1 MLRSR
6 AMAGP
11 IPSLVAARLR
21 RRGATAAVSVAAVAA
36 AAALIAVVAG
46 IGLIAADATVAR
58 ALSMTGA
65 DRPVVRISQFS
76 SSDRGLADT
85 MAAVERSTSS
95 HLGQVGGP
103 VVRGLLSRELLDLEA
118 PVFELV
124 VAVDDPAAWL
134 LLSEGRAPAPCR
146 DATRCEAVL
155 LSEVAPGFDFDVA
168 RPADGLTLD
177 IVGRGLLDPAVPFG
191 DLDQRGPFGAR
202 PAGADYQTGRESPA
216 VLLVDGVDALARA
229 TALTRTGRTYVWAA
243 PIDVATI
250 HPWTADRAHA
260 AIGSLSRELGAID
273 PAFTV
278 TSPMAVVDAALDRA
292 DAARG
297 RLLLIG
303 SLGVAILLAFAVFLA
318 LVVRDDVAAEVGR
331 LRSLGARRR
340 DRSAFLVVEALVPTG
355 VGAVLGWAAGAVIV
369 AGLAAWAGSD
379 VAEVVSGALLDPT
392 ALTAGLLVMLAVVM
406 ATVLAYAPGAPR
418 SRLVP
423 AVVVA
428 AATAIGILGWQLA
441 TSGPLGP
448 DQLAG
453 ALATPVVVLLPPA
466 IAFAAALLLAAA
478 MPPFLRALGRRLR
491 AAPLHV
497 RLSLLSLARDPG
509 RPAATI
515 TLLAFS
521 LGAIVFAAAWSA
533 SLRAG
538 IEDAAAYRSGL
549 DLRVSELGT
558 GLSISRSVVPT
569 DRYRALGAD
578 VTAIPVYRET
588 SATQPGGAVEIL
600 GIDPRRLT
608 TLPGWR
614 ADFSAVPVR
623 ELADR
628 LEVPAPAGGWAVAGH
643 PLPAGDDRL
652 TLRFRY
658 EGDPLRL
665 DAVVRTVGGDAA
677 TVRLGTIRDGMT
689 EAIGRLP
696 QSAIGGTL
704 TTLTFATD
712 QLIAGDK
719 HQGEVIRAT
728 VAFEGLDGLVDDR
741 RIDLEVFANAAVT
754 IGAPQATDGL
764 RLPVVVS
771 PDLARDA
778 TADGALDLHLGSGL
792 VPARVV
798 GVAER
803 APTIVDTRP
812 RFAIV
817 SLDPFLI
824 ALASAVP
831 AAGRPSE
838 MWITAPTAERLD
850 DVREVLADRP
860 FRFAEVTARSDLV
873 AERAGDPLS
882 QAIVWALV
890 AAALAGLVLSVGG
903 LVMGAITDLRD
914 ERGELAD
921 LEAQGVPPSA
931 LRWHALTR
939 TAILAIGGALAGLMA
954 GIALAYLAIGTL
966 AIDAEGRLPIPPLSV
981 VLPPLPILSIVGIV
995 LVIVL
1000 GTVAWLARR
1009 TYGRATLGERRVR
1022 RRAAG
1027 TSTVWSTTGSE
1038 TGDG

>member
-1 MLRSR
+1 
-6 AMAGP
+6 MAGP

-58 ALSMTGA
+58 ALSTTGV
-65 DRPVVRISQFS
+65 DRPVVRVSHFS
-76 SSDRGLADT
+76 SSDRDLAET

-95 HLGQVGGP
+95 HLGVVGEP
-103 VVRGLLSRELLDLEA
+103 VVRGLLSWELLDLEA

-124 VAVDDPAAWL
+124 VAVDDPATWL
-134 LLSEGRAPAPCR
+134 TLTEGRAPSPCR
-146 DATRCEAVL
+146 DGMRCEAVL
-155 LSEVAPGFDFDVA
+155 LSAVAPGFDFDVA

-191 DLDQRGPFGAR
+191 DLDQRGPFGER

-229 TALTRTGRTYVWAA
+229 PALTRTGRTYVWSA
-243 PIDVATI
+243 PVDVSTI
-250 HPWTADRAHA
+250 HPWTADRTRD
-260 AIGSLSRELGAID
+260 AIAGLSRELGAID

-278 TSPMAVVDAALDRA
+278 TGPVPVLDAALDRA

-297 RLLLIG
+297 RLLLVG

-318 LVVRDDVAAEVGR
+318 LVVRDDVVAEAGR
-331 LRSLGARRR
+331 LRSLGARGR
-340 DRSAFLVVEALVPTG
+340 DRLAFLVLEALVPTG
-355 VGAVLGWAAGAVIV
+355 VGAVLGWVAGAVIV

-379 VAEVVSGALLDPT
+379 VGEVVSGALLDPT
-392 ALTAGLLVMLAVVM
+392 ALTAGLLVLLAVIV
-406 ATVLAYAPGAPR
+406 ATVVAYAPGAPR
-418 SRLVP
+418 SRLLP
-423 AVVVA
+423 AVVVG

-441 TSGPLGP
+441 TSGPLGA

-453 ALATPVVVLLPPA
+453 ALASPIVVLLPPA

-478 MPPFLRALGRRLR
+478 MPPILRALSRRLR
-491 AAPLHV
+491 AAPLPV
-497 RLSLLSLARDPG
+497 RLSLLSLAREPG

-521 LGAIVFAAAWSA
+521 LGAIVFSAAWSA

-558 GLSISRSVVPT
+558 GLSISRSVVPIE
-569 DRYRALGAD
+569 RYRSLGPD
-578 VTAIPVYRET
+578 VTAVPVYRET
-588 SATQPGGAVEIL
+588 SATQPGGAMEIL
-600 GIDPRRLT
+600 GIDPGALS

-614 ADFSAVPVR
+614 ADFSPVPVR

-643 PLPAGDDRL
+643 PLPAGDERL

-658 EGDPLRL
+658 DGDPLRL

-677 TVRLGTIRDGMT
+677 SVTLGTIREGMT
-689 EAIGRLP
+689 EATGRLP

-704 TTLTFATD
+704 TTLTFGTD

-719 HQGEVIRAT
+719 HQGAVIRGN
-728 VAFEGLDGLVDDR
+728 VAFDGLDGLVDDR
-741 RIDLEVFANAAVT
+741 PIDLEVFANAAVT
-754 IGAPQATDGL
+754 IRAPQATDGL

-778 TADGALDLHLGSGL
+778 AADGALDLHVGSGL
-792 VPARVV
+792 LPARVV

-803 APTIVDTRP
+803 APTIVDAAP
-812 RFAIV
+812 RFAV
-817 SLDPFLI
+817 VPLDPFLV

-831 AAGRPSE
+831 GAGRPSE
-838 MWITAPTAERLD
+838 MWITAPTAERLA
-850 DVREVLADRP
+850 DVREALADRP

-939 TAILAIGGALAGLMA
+939 TAMLAIGGAMAGLVA
-954 GIALAYLAIGTL
+954 GVALAYVAIGAL
-966 AIDAEGRLPIPPLSV
+966 AIDAEGRLPIPPLTV
-981 VLPPLPILSIVGIV
+981 VLPPLPILAVVAVV
-995 LVIVL
+995 LLTVL

-1022 RRAAG
+1022 GRAA
-1027 TSTVWSTTGSE
+1027 SPSAAWSTGSE